1 MAFKELKLR
10 FIKVLLFILFNL
22 EKQIRLKTDTL
33 DLILRAII
41 SQPNKAN
48 K

>member
-1 MAFKELKLR
+1 MFKELKLR
-10 FIKVLLFILFNL
+10 FIKVLLLILFHL
-22 EKQIRLKTDTL
+22 EKQIRLKTNVL
-33 DLILRAII
+33 DFALRAII

>member
-1 MAFKELKLR
+1 MFKKLKLR
-10 FIKVLLFILFNL
+10 FIKALLLILFNP
-22 EKQIRLKTDTL
+22 EKQIRLKTNTL
-33 DLILRAII
+33 DLALRAII

>member
-10 FIKVLLFILFNL
+10 FIKALLLILFDL
-22 EKQIRLKTDTL
+22 EKQIKLKTNAL
-33 DLILRAII
+33 DLALKAII